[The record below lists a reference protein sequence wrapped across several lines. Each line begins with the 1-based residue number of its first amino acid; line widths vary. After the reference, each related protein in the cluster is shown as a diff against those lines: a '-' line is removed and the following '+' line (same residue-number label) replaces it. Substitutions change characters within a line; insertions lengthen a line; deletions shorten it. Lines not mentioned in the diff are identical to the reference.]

1 MQIYLIAIGQRLDD
15 WINQGYQEFAK
26 RLPPECRL
34 NLIEIP
40 AHKRT
45 KNTDIQRAIRDE
57 GERLLAAL
65 PANVLVYALDATG
78 QQWSTE
84 QLATHLEQWLGD
96 GRDIALL
103 VGGPD
108 GLSEQCK
115 ARANACLS
123 LSRLTFPHPLVRIII
138 AEQLYRAW
146 SILKKH
152 PYHR

>member
-1 MQIYLIAIGQRLDD
+1 MQIYLIAIGQRLDS
-15 WINQGYQEFAK
+15 WVSEGYQEFAK

-34 NLIEIP
+34 NLIEVP
-40 AHKRT
+40 ANKRT

-65 PANVLVYALDATG
+65 PANVRVYALDATG

-84 QLATHLEQWLGD
+84 QLSGHLEQWLGD
-96 GRDIALL
+96 GRDVAIMI
-103 VGGPD
+103 GGPD

-115 ARANACLS
+115 ARADTSLS
-123 LSRLTFPHPLVRIII
+123 LSKLTFPHPLVRIII